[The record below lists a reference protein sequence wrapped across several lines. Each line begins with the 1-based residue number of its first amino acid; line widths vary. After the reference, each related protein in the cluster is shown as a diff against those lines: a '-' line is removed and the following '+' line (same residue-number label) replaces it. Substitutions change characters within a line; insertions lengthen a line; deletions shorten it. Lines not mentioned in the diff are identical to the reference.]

1 CFQVAHIALW
11 DYFGG
16 STCLDINCT
25 ATDQIN
31 VLCEEYQVREAEI
44 LPGDRHRYLRLPMR
58 WSLGRWITNRSF
70 QPNIGLIPTCW
81 LTTRTFY
88 EENKR
93 LFKRPTWYI
102 GIADVTTA
110 YDYLLEDRSSLRPGL
125 FVVFSPIWLNID
137 PRDHRPFI
145 LLLVCCKTPK
155 ILDEMVNSINI
166 ESKTTTALEDLG
178 NRIRVISNRKK
189 EDALNKRAASRI
201 DAHDLK
207 ALASKSECGTSVV
220 KKGSA
225 GGSEESDKGAKQRET
240 LIQGRAVEH
249 AALPFYV
256 KGVTGKQFQPYT
268 IMRNGLGRYLL
279 FGRQYETLY
288 DLVYHLTTH
297 SSPLPHRLNYGP
309 ARKQQVAFFASVPP
323 PFRSPQRDVFA

>member
-1 CFQVAHIALW
+1 MTSCALRGFAVGFCPFWIAIKL
-11 DYFGG
+11 
-16 STCLDINCT
+16 
-25 ATDQIN
+25 QR
-31 VLCEEYQVREAEI
+31 VREAEI

-256 KGVTGKQFQPYT
+256 K
-268 IMRNGLGRYLL
+268 
-279 FGRQYETLY
+279 
-288 DLVYHLTTH
+288 
-297 SSPLPHRLNYGP
+297 
-309 ARKQQVAFFASVPP
+309 QQVAFFASVPP
-323 PFRSPQRDVFA
+323 PFRSPQRDVFALTMNSEQWAALH